1 MAHCWWIRQL
11 VGIDDKEVKV
21 KLSEY
26 QKAATRT
33 DQRPGSDLEAVT
45 IALLGLAGEAGSV
58 ATEYK
63 KQLRDGAAHHAA
75 KIRIR
80 EELGDVL
87 WYIANLCEKFGLD
100 LDDVAVANLHKVADR
115 WRESPHIEPFDSD
128 YPSGE
133 QLPREGRFDFR
144 LQTVDA
150 GRIVSVMSRDGTP
163 VGDPLTDAARVEDGY
178 RFHDAFHLAYVAI
191 LGWSP
196 VMRALMRCKRKS
208 DSVTDEAED
217 GGRAI
222 AVEEGISALV
232 FAYASSHNYL
242 EGINRVD
249 HQLLDTIHLLV
260 SGLEVSVLRAADWE
274 RAILTG
280 FKVWRALNASGGGIV
295 QLDADGRT
303 LQVIPAQS

>member
-1 MAHCWWIRQL
+1 
-11 VGIDDKEVKV
+11 V

-33 DQRPGSDLEAVT
+33 DQRPGSDLEGVT

-63 KQLRDGAAHHAA
+63 KQLRDGPAHHAA

-87 WYIANLCEKFGLD
+87 WYIADLCEKFGLD
-100 LDDVAVANLHKVADR
+100 LDDVAVANLDKVADR
-115 WRESPHIEPFDSD
+115 WRESPHIEPFDSN
-128 YPSGE
+128 YPAGE
-133 QLPREGRFDFR
+133 QLPRQGRFEFR
-144 LQTVDA
+144 LQTVDD
-150 GRIVSVMSRDGTP
+150 GRIVSVMTRDGTP

-178 RFHDAFHLAYVAI
+178 RFHDAFHLAYVAV

-208 DSVTDEAED
+208 DPATDEAED

-249 HQLLDTIHLLV
+249 HQLLDTIRLLV
-260 SGLEVSVLRAADWE
+260 SGFEVSILRSADWE
-274 RAILTG
+274 RAILAG
-280 FKVWRALNASGGGIV
+280 FKAWRALNASGGGV
-295 QLDADGRT
+295 VKLDADSRT
-303 LQVIPAQS
+303 LEVVPSQT

>member
-1 MAHCWWIRQL
+1 
-11 VGIDDKEVKV
+11 VFV

-26 QKAATRT
+26 QKAALRT
-33 DQRPGSDLEAVT
+33 DQQPGADLKAVT
-45 IALLGLAGEAGSV
+45 IALLGLAGETGSV

-63 KQLRDGAAHHAA
+63 KQLRDGPAHHTA

-87 WYIANLCEKFGLD
+87 WYLADLCEKFGLD

-115 WRESPHIEPFDSD
+115 WRESPHIDAFDRD
-128 YPSGE
+128 YPKGE
-133 QLPREGRFDFR
+133 RLPRQARFDLQLRTLDDGR
-144 LQTVDA
+144 L
-150 GRIVSVMSRDGTP
+150 VSVMSCDGTP

-178 RFHDAFHLAYVAI
+178 RFHDAFHLAYLAV

-196 VMRALMRCKRKS
+196 VMQALLRRKRKS
-208 DSVTDEAED
+208 DPTTDEAED

-222 AVEEGISALV
+222 AIEEGVSALV

-242 EGINRVD
+242 EGITRLD
-249 HQLLDTIHLLV
+249 QQLLDTIRMLV
-260 SGLEVSVLRAADWE
+260 AGLEVSVLRSADWE

-280 FKVWRALNASGGGIV
+280 FDVWRTLTAAGGGTIH
-295 QLDADGRT
+295 LDTDTRILRVITAGACTATRAADTTAERRT
-303 LQVIPAQS
+303 

>member
-1 MAHCWWIRQL
+1 M
-11 VGIDDKEVKV
+11 D
-21 KLSEY
+21 LSVY

-33 DQRPGSDLEAVT
+33 DQRPGTDLEAVT

-63 KQLRDGAAHHAA
+63 KQLRDGPAHHAA

-87 WYIANLCEKFGLD
+87 WYLADLCEKFGLD
-100 LDDVAVANLHKVADR
+100 LDDVAVANLHKVTDR
-115 WRESPHIEPFDSD
+115 WRESPNIDAFDRD
-128 YPSGE
+128 HPE
-133 QLPREGRFDFR
+133 AERLPRQARFGLQLHTLDDGR
-144 LQTVDA
+144 V
-150 GRIVSVMSRDGTP
+150 VSVMSWDGTP

-178 RFHDAFHLAYVAI
+178 RFHDAFHLAYLAV

-196 VMRALMRCKRKS
+196 VMRALLHRKRKS
-208 DSVTDEAED
+208 DPVTDEAED

-222 AVEEGISALV
+222 AIEEGISALV

-242 EGINRVD
+242 QGIIRLD
-249 HQLLDTIHLLV
+249 QQLLDTIRMLV
-260 SGLEVSVLRAADWE
+260 AGLEVSVLRSADWE

-280 FKVWRALNASGGGIV
+280 FDIWRTLTAAGGGTIHLNA
-295 QLDADGRT
+295 DTRT
-303 LQVIPAQS
+303 LQMITTSA